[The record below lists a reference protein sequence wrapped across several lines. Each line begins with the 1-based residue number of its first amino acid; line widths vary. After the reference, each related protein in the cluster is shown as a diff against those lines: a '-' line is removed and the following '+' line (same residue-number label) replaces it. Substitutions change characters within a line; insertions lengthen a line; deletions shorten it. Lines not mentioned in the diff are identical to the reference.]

1 MLTYLIG
8 GILCAATLYMFIP
21 SLITRVSGFG
31 VFRKGTVKKQ
41 VAFTFDDGPHPKY
54 TPELLDLL
62 KLHQVKATFSCLDRE
77 RSSIQ
82 I

>member
-1 MLTYLIG
+1 
-8 GILCAATLYMFIP
+8 MFIP

-31 VFRKGTVKKQ
+31 VFRKGTVEKQ